1 VEALLGYRT
10 YPRLRSAAMTLQP
23 DGDLRS
29 AIDGELRL
37 LQPLV
42 RRSRADV
49 DALLDPEFAEF
60 GASGRRWSRAEI
72 LASLAG
78 EDRETA
84 AAAHDLRAV
93 RIAEDVVLVTY
104 VSDDGE
110 RRCNRSSLWRLTPA
124 GWRVYFHQGTPIPG
138 SS

>member
-1 VEALLGYRT
+1 
-10 YPRLRSAAMTLQP
+10 MTLQP

-78 EDRETA
+78 EEREA
-84 AAAHDLRAV
+84 AVAAHSARVSFCHLYPIHVVPAFAV
-93 RIAEDVVLVTY
+93 VAISLLFVFAF
-104 VSDDGE
+104 
-110 RRCNRSSLWRLTPA
+110 RS
-124 GWRVYFHQGTPIPG
+124 H
-138 SS
+138 